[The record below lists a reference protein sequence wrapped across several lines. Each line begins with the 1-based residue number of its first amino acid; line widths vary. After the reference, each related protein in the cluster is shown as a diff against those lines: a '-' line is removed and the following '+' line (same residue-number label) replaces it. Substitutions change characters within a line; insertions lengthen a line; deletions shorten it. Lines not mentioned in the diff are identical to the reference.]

1 MSRAWDKEKIWVP
14 DRIWTYDLPNT
25 GRAIC
30 SGNSSILSS
39 LGGQYTWSSKT
50 TLLFALNFACSL
62 FLSLLSWEGT
72 YLQDNLSLWHY
83 KILLLNPSTLSGH
96 KKGLKKPFILS
107 WKTLK
112 PPTHSLMGKS
122 YYYLFYKY
130 DFFTKKNCVGF
141 YSKSFMITEIGLSC
155 SALFSLSSAN
165 GASQTE
171 SVCQQNKNES
181 PAAYTTLIIKG
192 TLQNRVWTLFKNNF
206 QISRRFFSGCFI
218 TLYTNHSEW
227 TYILLKIIFCWK
239 SRA

>member
-130 DFFTKKNCVGF
+130 DFFTKKKLRGILFKKLHDYRNW
-141 YSKSFMITEIGLSC
+141 SF
-155 SALFSLSSAN
+155 LFCPFFIVQRKWGKPNWVSLS
-165 GASQTE
+165 TE
-171 SVCQQNKNES
+171 QKWIACSIHNIDNKRNS
-181 PAAYTTLIIKG
+181 PKPGL
-192 TLQNRVWTLFKNNF
+192 NPF
-206 QISRRFFSGCFI
+206 
-218 TLYTNHSEW
+218 
-227 TYILLKIIFCWK
+227 
-239 SRA
+239 

>member
-1 MSRAWDKEKIWVP
+1 M
-14 DRIWTYDLPNT
+14 
-25 GRAIC
+25 
-30 SGNSSILSS
+30 
-39 LGGQYTWSSKT
+39 
-50 TLLFALNFACSL
+50 AL
-62 FLSLLSWEGT
+62 
-72 YLQDNLSLWHY
+72 Q
-83 KILLLNPSTLSGH
+83 NPSLKPVNTEWTQERIKKTLY
-96 KKGLKKPFILS
+96 ILS

-192 TLQNRVWTLFKNNF
+192 TPQNRVEPFLKTT
-206 QISRRFFSGCFI
+206 SRFRVDFFPGA
-218 TLYTNHSEW
+218 
-227 TYILLKIIFCWK
+227 LLPFTETIRNGHIFC
-239 SRA
+239 

>member
-107 WKTLK
+107 WKSLK
-112 PPTHSLMGKS
+112 PPTHSLMGES
-122 YYYLFYKY
+122 YYCLFYKSTSSLKKLRGILFKKLY
-130 DFFTKKNCVGF
+130 DCNNWSFLFYPFFIAQRKWGKPNWV
-141 YSKSFMITEIGLSC
+141 
-155 SALFSLSSAN
+155 SLS
-165 GASQTE
+165 TE
-171 SVCQQNKNES
+171 
-181 PAAYTTLIIKG
+181 
-192 TLQNRVWTLFKNNF
+192 
-206 QISRRFFSGCFI
+206 
-218 TLYTNHSEW
+218 
-227 TYILLKIIFCWK
+227 
-239 SRA
+239 

>member
-1 MSRAWDKEKIWVP
+1 M
-14 DRIWTYDLPNT
+14 
-25 GRAIC
+25 
-30 SGNSSILSS
+30 
-39 LGGQYTWSSKT
+39 
-50 TLLFALNFACSL
+50 AL
-62 FLSLLSWEGT
+62 
-72 YLQDNLSLWHY
+72 QNL
-83 KILLLNPSTLSGH
+83 
-96 KKGLKKPFILS
+96 
-107 WKTLK
+107 TLK
-112 PPTHSLMGKS
+112 PVNTEWTQERIKKTLYPLLEDIEASHTLSLMGKS

-192 TLQNRVWTLFKNNF
+192 TLQNRVWTLFKTT
-206 QISRRFFSGCFI
+206 SRFRVDFFSGCFI

-227 TYILLKIIFCWK
+227 TYILLKIIFYWK